1 MHMKIMHTIFWIN
14 KVMLIDKCMQNHI
27 IDFMPPEN
35 ILEGL
40 VDFFS
45 VFSDITRVKMI
56 SALAIAEMC
65 VSDISALLKIN
76 QTTVSHQLRN
86 LRKSGIVRSRRQGK
100 VVFYSLAS
108 DCVNEVMLN
117 GVEHLGY

>member
-1 MHMKIMHTIFWIN
+1 
-14 KVMLIDKCMQNHI
+14 
-27 IDFMPPEN
+27 
-35 ILEGL
+35 
-40 VDFFS
+40 
-45 VFSDITRVKMI
+45 MI

-65 VSDISALLKIN
+65 VGDIAALLKIN

-86 LRKSGIVRSRRQGK
+86 LRTSGIVRSRRQGK
-100 VVFYSLAS
+100 IVFYSLAS

>member
-1 MHMKIMHTIFWIN
+1 MYIIAYELKSQEKF
-14 KVMLIDKCMQNHI
+14 MLIDKRMQSHI
-27 IDFMPPEN
+27 INYMPPEN
-35 ILEGL
+35 VLEGL

-45 VFSDITRVKMI
+45 VFSDITRIRII

-65 VSDISALLKIN
+65 VNDISVLLKIN
-76 QTTVSHQLRN
+76 QTTVSHQLKMLKQCSVVRN
-86 LRKSGIVRSRRQGK
+86 RRQGK